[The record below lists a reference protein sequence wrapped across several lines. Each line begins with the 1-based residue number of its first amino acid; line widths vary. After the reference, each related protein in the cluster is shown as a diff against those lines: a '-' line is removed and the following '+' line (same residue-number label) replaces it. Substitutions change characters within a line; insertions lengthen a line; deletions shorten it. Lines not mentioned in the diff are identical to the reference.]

1 MFLYLRVFLLIQ
13 QNCLY
18 QQFFILPEP
27 ISRRHFTNFT
37 NFAFLYN
44 SVIFAQDVRIL
55 TKLEYMNNLD
65 LFIEMKY
72 TYLKPGCSGCPVRY
86 SGLSAEG
93 FCGYKGMLLENFIR
107 MQAWQGDVLSAG
119 ACAEIKGEHQDG
131 VLGAWQG
138 EFPAVGR
145 AVFAEI

>member
-1 MFLYLRVFLLIQ
+1 
-13 QNCLY
+13 
-18 QQFFILPEP
+18 
-27 ISRRHFTNFT
+27 
-37 NFAFLYN
+37 
-44 SVIFAQDVRIL
+44 
-55 TKLEYMNNLD
+55 
-65 LFIEMKY
+65 MKY

-131 VLGAWQG
+131 VLGSWQG

>member
-1 MFLYLRVFLLIQ
+1 MCLNEYELI
-13 QNCLY
+13 L
-18 QQFFILPEP
+18 ILILILIYTSILILIVQKIPK
-27 ISRRHFTNFT
+27 IS
-37 NFAFLYN
+37 
-44 SVIFAQDVRIL
+44 
-55 TKLEYMNNLD
+55 LD

-119 ACAEIKGEHQDG
+119 ACA
-131 VLGAWQG
+131 
-138 EFPAVGR
+138 
-145 AVFAEI
+145 